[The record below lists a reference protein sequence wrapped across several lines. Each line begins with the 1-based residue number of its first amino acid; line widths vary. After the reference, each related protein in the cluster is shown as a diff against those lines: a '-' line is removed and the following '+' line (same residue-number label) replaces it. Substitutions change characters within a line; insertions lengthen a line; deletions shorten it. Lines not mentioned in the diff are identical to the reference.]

1 LQEKEALRE
10 LDHSVKLC
18 QGLLDQRVLSLPGTH
33 ASSAESLRQSSF
45 LAKHLETGLQAV
57 IPDTADKLE
66 ALLSQPSGQ
75 GVRILWR
82 YFSDE
87 GRAERAGV
95 AAASAEPAAGSHVD
109 KAALG
114 KEAVGEEVGKR
125 VDGQEAADEDAAGP
139 RSELAA
145 GDPLFPVSALLANP
159 STVLDG
165 RLLAL
170 MMKLLVPEKGGP
182 RSGGSD
188 SKPEGDPAHL
198 RERLASLFALR
209 IQAGLLAMGKSGLA
223 TWLQERLLGSTG
235 GPLTWNAEQSMGARH
250 LLEALVENGRGE
262 LLSHLK

>member
-18 QGLLDQRVLSLPGTH
+18 QDLLDQRGLSLPGTH
-33 ASSAESLRQSSF
+33 ASSAESLRQASR
-45 LAKHLETGLQAV
+45 LGKHLETGLEAV
-57 IPDTADKLE
+57 IPDIADKLE
-66 ALLSQPSGQ
+66 ALLSEPSGQ

-87 GRAERAGV
+87 GRAEKAGV
-95 AAASAEPAAGSHVD
+95 SAAGAEPASDSHVD
-109 KAALG
+109 KETLG
-114 KEAVGEEVGKR
+114 KEAVGEEVGEGM
-125 VDGQEAADEDAAGP
+125 DGQKAANEEAAGP

-145 GDPLFPVSALLANP
+145 GDPWFPVSALLANP

-170 MMKLLVPEKGGP
+170 MMKLLAPEKGGP

-198 RERLASLFALR
+198 RERLASLFAQR
-209 IQAGLLAMGKSGLA
+209 IQAGLLAMGESGLA

-235 GPLTWNAEQSMGARH
+235 APLTWNAEQSVGARH

-262 LLSHLK
+262 LLSRLK